1 MIGRVDGGWAQWSD
15 WSPCSVACGGG
26 TQTQT
31 RTCSDPAPANGG
43 QQCEGEDVKTR
54 ECNTNCSEGNN

>member
-1 MIGRVDGGWAQWSD
+1 M
-15 WSPCSVACGGG
+15 ACGGG

-43 QQCEGEDVKTR
+43 QECEGEDVKTR
-54 ECNTNCSEGNN
+54 ECKTSSCSKPLDLNQGQGIKSSN